1 MEPDGFE
8 ELNKIDGLDEINE
21 LNEINGGSNYI
32 QVKDLKV
39 YQLARQ
45 LSVIA
50 WNIYSKMSYE
60 EKKVI
65 GDQFVRSTDSIGAN
79 IAEGYHRFYYLD
91 KVRFYYF
98 ARASQ
103 SEATDHW
110 LELLL
115 ERNKINQENFDEY
128 KTISKDLQVRLNN
141 FIKFTKDENGQKI

>member
-1 MEPDGFE
+1 MELDGFE
-8 ELNKIDGLDEINE
+8 ELNKLEGLDEINE

-32 QVKDLKV
+32 QVKDLMV
-39 YQLARQ
+39 YQLVRK
-45 LSVIA
+45 LSGIA

-79 IAEGYHRFYYLD
+79 IAEGYSRFHYSD
-91 KVRFYYF
+91 RVRFYYY

-115 ERNKINQENFDEY
+115 ERGKISKEIFDDY
-128 KTISKDLQVRLNN
+128 KTVSKDLQIRLNN
-141 FIKFTKDENGQKI
+141 FIKMTKDEKQL

>member
-1 MEPDGFE
+1 MVNYMEI
-8 ELNKIDGLDEINE
+8 NEINE
-21 LNEINGGSNYI
+21 LGEFDELYELNEIDGGKNYI
-32 QVKDLKV
+32 LLKDLKI
-39 YQLARQ
+39 YQLARK

-60 EKKVI
+60 EKKVM

-79 IAEGYHRFYYLD
+79 IAEGYHRFFYLD

-103 SEATDHW
+103 AESTDHW

-115 ERNKINQENFDEY
+115 ERNKISQETFDKY
-128 KTISKDLQVRLNN
+128 KTISKDLQIRLNN
-141 FIKFTKDENGQKI
+141 FIKMTKDENQKK